1 MIISNKFYDVMK
13 WILMI
18 FVPAVI
24 TLITTLTMVWHWD
37 IPLEAIVTT
46 ISAIATF
53 FGALIGIST
62 ANYKKRIS
70 KSDEVNIEDIIS

>member
-1 MIISNKFYDVMK
+1 MIIPDKIYNVLK
-13 WILMI
+13 WILLI

-24 TLITTLTMVWHWD
+24 TLLTTLTMVWGWN

-53 FGALIGIST
+53 LGALVGISSH
-62 ANYKKRIS
+62 NYNKENEEGYY
-70 KSDEVNIEDIIS
+70 D

>member
-1 MIISNKFYDVMK
+1 MIINNKIYDVLK

-18 FVPAVI
+18 FVPAFI
-24 TLITTLTMVWHWD
+24 TLLTTLTMVWKWN

-53 FGALIGIST
+53 LGALIGISS

-70 KSDEVNIEDIIS
+70 KSDEVDLEDIIS